1 LNIDLNEERFKVIP
15 NIKEINYKLGF
26 GYGKDSYDVYF
37 KRLAIENTDKFT
49 NELEMKWKYSLEKNR
64 TYRMFVRINK
74 EKYLLKSKTF
84 VNYEDQEVDY
94 EGGKIRLLKDEN
106 DYLYL
111 RWECE

>member
-1 LNIDLNEERFKVIP
+1 
-15 NIKEINYKLGF
+15 
-26 GYGKDSYDVYF
+26 
-37 KRLAIENTDKFT
+37 
-49 NELEMKWKYSLEKNR
+49 
-64 TYRMFVRINK
+64 MFVKRNK
-74 EKYLLKSKTF
+74 EKYLLKSKSF